1 MGCRISEEAER
12 NRPSLRVS
20 EILILVVILGI
31 AVHAVNGIC
40 MYVNSASGYVVTLGT
55 GIWAR
60 TAQRHVER
68 EG

>member
-1 MGCRISEEAER
+1 
-12 NRPSLRVS
+12 
-20 EILILVVILGI
+20 LILVVILGI